1 MTTKIRRTEIQIE
14 THEVTTIRG
23 LSGQNSKYCDR
34 CKKSVI
40 GLTLDQAAP
49 FLLKSNIQA
58 SAVRGDFHFVNES
71 LVCSNSLDNPKN
83 IS

>member
-34 CKKSVI
+34 CKTSVI
-40 GLTLDQAAP
+40 GLTLDQAALH
-49 FLLKSNIQA
+49 FYSNIQA
-58 SAVRGDFHFVNES
+58 SIARDDVHLINES
-71 LVCSNSLDNPKN
+71 LVCSNSLNNQKN
-83 IS
+83 VS

>member
-23 LSGQNSKYCDR
+23 LSGQNSKYCEH
-34 CKKSVI
+34 CKTSVI

-49 FLLKSNIQA
+49 QFYSKIQA
-58 SAVRGDFHFVNES
+58 SIARGDVHLVDES
-71 LVCSNSLDNPKN
+71 LVCSKSLDNQKTPLK
-83 IS
+83 